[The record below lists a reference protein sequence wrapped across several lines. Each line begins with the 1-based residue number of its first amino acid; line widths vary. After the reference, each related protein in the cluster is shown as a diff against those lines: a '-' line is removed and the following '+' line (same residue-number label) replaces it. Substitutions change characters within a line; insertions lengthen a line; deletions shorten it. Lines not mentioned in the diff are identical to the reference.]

1 MKVIFRADD
10 VGYTYTHNI
19 GTFKAV
25 DEGVV
30 TSLDVMLD
38 CPGLEDACEKIKE
51 RPWLSLGWHTHFW
64 GRPALDPSEVPSM
77 VNEEGK
83 FKWRKDRSAVKTV
96 VYEEALKECRAQIER
111 FARLTGRVPDTCGG
125 QPDTPLGKAILAVC
139 DEYHIAYNFMQ
150 GEGWGGK
157 PLPCKE
163 EYLDKNISEW
173 TAKGMGFTKTLNVV
187 DFPDYHP
194 ADAIMA
200 MPIEENRIWMRSQ
213 HPGFLDDYVLNES
226 SCTIPRVRDVD
237 ALCDPRVRQW
247 IKDNRIELV
256 NFRDALY
263 GTNEFQQHLKAIGSD
278 LCVL

>member
-10 VGYTYTHNI
+10 VGYTYTHNL

-83 FKWRKDRSAVKTV
+83 FKWRKDKKAVETV

-111 FARLTGRVPDTCGG
+111 FAKLTGRVPDTCGG
-125 QPDTPLGKAILAVC
+125 QPNTPLGKAILDVC
-139 DEYHIAYNFMQ
+139 EEYNIAYNFMQ
-150 GEGWGGK
+150 GLGWGGK

-163 EYLDKNISEW
+163 KYLDKNIHEW

-194 ADAIMA
+194 ADAILA
-200 MPIEENRIWMRSQ
+200 MPIEENKIWMRSQ

-237 ALCDPRVRQW
+237 ALCDPRIKQW
-247 IKDNRIELV
+247 IKDNKIELI

-263 GTNEFQQHLKAIGSD
+263 GTNEYQQHLKAIGSD
-278 LCVL
+278 LCML